1 MSSPRRLAPADAGWP
16 PDLADLA
23 APPDELHLLG
33 SLDALAARRVAIVGT
48 RRADPEALRFTLEL
62 AAALAEAGF
71 AIVSGGALGVD
82 AAAHEGALEV
92 GGRTVVV
99 LASGVVKPY
108 PRRHADLFAQV
119 VERGGLLLSEERDC
133 APHRGRFLKRNRVIA
148 ALGEATV
155 VVQAPARSGA
165 LSTARHAAKLGRPL
179 LAVPAS
185 PWDLRGAGGSH
196 LLTGDAR
203 PCFGPE
209 DVLAALERAAEA
221 DASEGMEVGDAAPR
235 RAGAGASRRAAGTG
249 RAKVE
254 GRVASPLAAPTRPRR
269 RTQEGRR

>member
-1 MSSPRRLAPADAGWP
+1 
-16 PDLADLA
+16 
-23 APPDELHLLG
+23 
-33 SLDALAARRVAIVGT
+33 
-48 RRADPEALRFTLEL
+48 
-62 AAALAEAGF
+62 
-71 AIVSGGALGVD
+71 
-82 AAAHEGALEV
+82 
-92 GGRTVVV
+92 
-99 LASGVVKPY
+99 ASGVVKPY

-269 RTQEGRR
+269 RREGDEGALELLLSSRPRHPDELAAALGWEAGRVQRALLGLLLAGEADERPGGRWVRVRRAR